1 MFQIVAVARHHHAAA
16 RLDSSG
22 HTVSIHERAR
32 VRPRCREDAAD
43 ETSEVSICFA
53 NFETRLTAET
63 SIDHLIQPRPAI

>member
-16 RLDSSG
+16 CFDGSG

-32 VRPRCREDAAD
+32 ICPRRRKDAAD
-43 ETSEVSICFA
+43 ETSEVSIRFA

-63 SIDHLIQPRPAI
+63 SIDHLI